1 MPFVSL
7 KNAAF
12 MKNEMTGIEV
22 TDEVLARYNKDMT
35 REEGEQAGI
44 KLAKEMI
51 AITEDFADGHYFSFP
66 FNRVYML
73 DKILN

>member
-1 MPFVSL
+1 
-7 KNAAF
+7 
-12 MKNEMTGIEV
+12 MTGIEV

-51 AITEDFADGHYFSFP
+51 AITEDFADGYYFSKTIKLVRHFLANP
-66 FNRVYML
+66 HLLDEPVYKPLEM
-73 DKILN
+73 